1 MSDIGTSIAFWLLA
15 VVGVGAALAVVV
27 LRDVFR
33 IALFLVL
40 CFLTVAGI
48 YVILSADFL
57 AGTQVLVY
65 VGGILVLLIFAV
77 MLTNRIG
84 DIRVSNQ
91 PLPRAPAL
99 LVSVLVWA
107 LLVYVAVSTPWQ
119 QLPNPAFEA
128 TTAKI
133 GDALLRDYLL
143 PFELASVALVGALI
157 GAASLARK
165 EVRPEK

>member
-1 MSDIGTSIAFWLLA
+1 MEISALIFYLLA
-15 VVGVGAALAVVV
+15 VVIVGSALIVAFS
-27 LRDVFR
+27 RNIMYTVFSLL
-33 IALFLVL
+33 ATFAG
-40 CFLTVAGI
+40 VAGL
-48 YVILSADFL
+48 YVMLSADFL

-91 PLPRAPAL
+91 PLSRAPAL

-119 QLPNPAFEA
+119 QLAKPAMEA

-133 GDALLRDYLL
+133 GDALLREYLL
-143 PFELASVALVGALI
+143 PFELVSVALVGALI